1 MSQSA
6 DAAEERD
13 RTGEEE
19 GRGSM
24 SFLDHLEEL
33 RRRLVF
39 AALGVLVG
47 VVACWVFAEQL
58 LTLLLAPVS
67 EAFGDLTIIR
77 PAEAFMNKVKAA
89 LVGGIFLSLP
99 WIFYQIWA
107 FIAPGLYK
115 RERRWVVPVV
125 LAATFLFAGG
135 AAFCY
140 IVALPAAAR
149 FLADQGEI
157 FRSNITVDYAFG
169 FSTKLLLGLG
179 VVFQLPLIVFALARM
194 GLVTGKFLLRRIDIA
209 VFACFLIAAII
220 TPTPDIMT
228 MTIFAVP
235 MLVLYIVG
243 IGVAFVAA
251 PRRRDDEE

>member
-1 MSQSA
+1 MSQGV
-6 DAAEERD
+6 DAADERD
-13 RTGEEE
+13 RTEEESE

-24 SFLDHLEEL
+24 SFLEHLEEL

-47 VVACWVFAEQL
+47 VIACWVFAEQL

-67 EAFGDLTIIR
+67 AAFGDLTIIR

-89 LVGGIFLSLP
+89 LVGGIFVSLP

-125 LAATFLFAGG
+125 MCATFLFAGG

-140 IVALPAAAR
+140 IVALPAAAG

-194 GLVTGKFLLRRIDIA
+194 GLVTGGFLVRRLDIA
-209 VFACFLIAAII
+209 VFGCFLVAAII

-235 MLVLYIVG
+235 MLVLYIIG

-251 PRRRDDEE
+251 PRRRDEE